1 MISWKLGKF
10 LKIMND
16 LEKRVRKLEDIVLED
31 SQDPRPADQTLYDR
45 QTRLDEFVSRD

>member
-16 LEKRVRKLEDIVLED
+16 LEKRVRVLENMIIED

-45 QTRLDEFVSRD
+45 QTRLDEFVSKD